1 MPIQRN
7 MKEKLQKEAELEGAG
22 SRTSHSFVTFVHER
36 VTEGL
41 CYDCLLNYCVRII
54 IAEL

>member
-7 MKEKLQKEAELEGAG
+7 MKEKLQKEAELEGA
-22 SRTSHSFVTFVHER
+22 FVYER
-36 VTEGL
+36 AMEGL